1 MDTQKITETNEEPK
15 DDGYLILKEAEDII
29 KHNSNRSKWQKFLL
43 FFLLPTLILTLLLFI
58 FSTAFALSR
67 MNSTTILN
75 GISIQGID
83 VSNLTKEEALNKISL
98 AVNEHIS
105 PNMQAYHGEF
115 ECEFSPSQLDANFDI
130 TSAVDKAYGIGRS
143 DNIFKNNFSI
153 LNVLMSGLNINIE
166 VTYDTESLNSI
177 ITNINDLLPDK
188 LVNPDYYIDNT
199 SLIITSGTDGYIVDN
214 NKFTYE
220 VLQALSNI
228 RESSRFEIPV
238 KNATASNINI
248 DEIYKNIY
256 KSPTDAYFTTNPYT
270 FYPSSTGLEFDISID
285 DAKKMLEEKQEQ
297 YTIPLK
303 ITYPNVSTNDI
314 GFDAFPDQLSSFS
327 TSFKSSNSN
336 RSTNIRLCASK
347 INGVVLMPGET
358 FSFNSTVGKR
368 TPEAGY
374 KEAPAYLNGKTIM
387 DYGGGICQVSSTLY
401 NAVLYSNLEITERYN
416 HGYQPSYVKSGLD
429 ATVSWGGPDF
439 KFTNNRNYPI
449 KIMTDTSNKIL
460 NIYIYGLKTENDY
473 TVKLEARY
481 LSTIYYSTTYQKNS
495 SLAPGETRTIQSGSN
510 GCKTATY
517 KYLYDKAGNLVSSEC
532 ISRDTY
538 NPHNAIIAVGE

>member
-1 MDTQKITETNEEPK
+1 MDTQKITKTNEEQK

-105 PNMQAYHGEF
+105 PNIQAYHGEF

-481 LSTIYYSTTYQKNS
+481 LSTIYYSTTYQKDS

>member
-1 MDTQKITETNEEPK
+1 MDTQKITETNEEQK

-67 MNSTTILN
+67 MNSSTILN

-105 PNMQAYHGEF
+105 PNIQAYHGEF

-177 ITNINDLLPDK
+177 ITNINDLLPNK

-248 DEIYKNIY
+248 DEIYKNI
-256 KSPTDAYFTTNPYT
+256 
-270 FYPSSTGLEFDISID
+270 
-285 DAKKMLEEKQEQ
+285 
-297 YTIPLK
+297 
-303 ITYPNVSTNDI
+303 
-314 GFDAFPDQLSSFS
+314 
-327 TSFKSSNSN
+327 
-336 RSTNIRLCASK
+336 
-347 INGVVLMPGET
+347 
-358 FSFNSTVGKR
+358 
-368 TPEAGY
+368 
-374 KEAPAYLNGKTIM
+374 
-387 DYGGGICQVSSTLY
+387 
-401 NAVLYSNLEITERYN
+401 
-416 HGYQPSYVKSGLD
+416 
-429 ATVSWGGPDF
+429 SWGGPDF

-481 LSTIYYSTTYQKNS
+481 LSTVYYSTTYQKDA
-495 SLAPGETRTIQSGSN
+495 SLAPGETKTIQSGSN

>member
-1 MDTQKITETNEEPK
+1 MDTQKITETNEEQK

-67 MNSTTILN
+67 MNSSTILN

-105 PNMQAYHGEF
+105 PNIQAYHGEF

-481 LSTIYYSTTYQKNS
+481 LSTVYYSTTYQKDS
-495 SLAPGETRTIQSGSN
+495 SLAPGETKTIQSGSN

>member
-43 FFLLPTLILTLLLFI
+43 FFLLPSLILTLLLFI

-238 KNATASNINI
+238 KNATASNIDI
-248 DEIYKNIY
+248 DEIYKNIF
-256 KSPTDAYFTTNPYT
+256 KSPTNAYFTTNPYT

-481 LSTIYYSTTYQKNS
+481 LSTIYYSTTYQKDS

>member
-105 PNMQAYHGEF
+105 PNIQAYHGEF

-220 VLQALSNI
+220 ILQALSNI

-238 KNATASNINI
+238 KNATASNIDI
-248 DEIYKNIY
+248 DEIYKNIF

-481 LSTIYYSTTYQKNS
+481 LSTIYYSTTYQKDS

>member
-105 PNMQAYHGEF
+105 PNIQAYHGEF

-481 LSTIYYSTTYQKNS
+481 LSTIYYSTTYQKDS

>member
-1 MDTQKITETNEEPK
+1 MDTQKITETNEEQK

-105 PNMQAYHGEF
+105 PNIQAYHGEF

-238 KNATASNINI
+238 KNATASNIDI

-481 LSTIYYSTTYQKNS
+481 LSTIYYSTTYQKDS

>member
-1 MDTQKITETNEEPK
+1 M
-15 DDGYLILKEAEDII
+15 
-29 KHNSNRSKWQKFLL
+29 
-43 FFLLPTLILTLLLFI
+43 
-58 FSTAFALSR
+58 
-67 MNSTTILN
+67 
-75 GISIQGID
+75 
-83 VSNLTKEEALNKISL
+83 TKEEALNKISL

-105 PNMQAYHGEF
+105 PNIQAYHGEF
-115 ECEFSPSQLDANFDI
+115 ECEFSPSQLDANCDI
-130 TSAVDKAYGIGRS
+130 TSAVDKAYGIGKS

-347 INGVVLMPGET
+347 INGIVLMPGET

-481 LSTIYYSTTYQKNS
+481 LSTVYYSTTYQKDA
-495 SLAPGETRTIQSGSN
+495 SLAPGETKTIQSGSN

>member
-1 MDTQKITETNEEPK
+1 MDTQKITETNEEQK

-43 FFLLPTLILTLLLFI
+43 FFLLPSLILTLLLFI

-481 LSTIYYSTTYQKNS
+481 LSTIYYSTTYQKDS

>member
-1 MDTQKITETNEEPK
+1 MDTQKITETNEEQK

-43 FFLLPTLILTLLLFI
+43 FFLLPTLVLALLLFI

-67 MNSTTILN
+67 MNSTTILD

-83 VSNLTKEEALNKISL
+83 VSDLTKEEALNKVSL

-105 PNMQAYHGEF
+105 PNIQAYHGEF

-188 LVNPDYYIDNT
+188 LVNPDYYIDDTN
-199 SLIITSGTDGYIVDN
+199 LIITSGTDGYIVDN
-214 NKFTYE
+214 DKFPYE
-220 VLQALSNI
+220 ALQALSNI
-228 RESSRFEIPV
+228 QESSRFEIPV
-238 KNATASNINI
+238 KNATASDIDI

-270 FYPSSTGLEFDISID
+270 FYPSSTGLEFNISID

-481 LSTIYYSTTYQKNS
+481 LSTVYYSTTYQKDS

>member
-1 MDTQKITETNEEPK
+1 MDTQKITETNEEQK

-67 MNSTTILN
+67 MNSSTILN

-105 PNMQAYHGEF
+105 PNIQAYHGEF

-166 VTYDTESLNSI
+166 VTYDTKSLNSI
-177 ITNINDLLPDK
+177 ITNINDLLPNK

-481 LSTIYYSTTYQKNS
+481 LSTVYYSTTYQKDA
-495 SLAPGETRTIQSGSN
+495 SLAPGETKTIQSGSN

>member
-67 MNSTTILN
+67 MNSTTILS

-105 PNMQAYHGEF
+105 PNIQAYHGEF

-481 LSTIYYSTTYQKNS
+481 LSTIYYSTTYQKDS

>member
-1 MDTQKITETNEEPK
+1 MDTQKITETNEEQK

-67 MNSTTILN
+67 MNSSTILN

-105 PNMQAYHGEF
+105 PNIQAYHGEF

-177 ITNINDLLPDK
+177 ITNINDLLPNK

-336 RSTNIRLCASK
+336 RSTNSRLCASK

-481 LSTIYYSTTYQKNS
+481 LSTVYYSTTYQKDA
-495 SLAPGETRTIQSGSN
+495 SLAPGETKTIQSGSN

>member
-43 FFLLPTLILTLLLFI
+43 FFLLPSLILTLLLFI

-481 LSTIYYSTTYQKNS
+481 LSTIYYSTTYQKDS

>member
-1 MDTQKITETNEEPK
+1 MDTQKITETNEEQK

-67 MNSTTILN
+67 MNSSTILN

-105 PNMQAYHGEF
+105 PNIQAYHGEF

-130 TSAVDKAYGIGRS
+130 TSAVDKAYGIDRS

-199 SLIITSGTDGYIVDN
+199 SLIITSGTDGYIIDN

-238 KNATASNINI
+238 KNATASNIDI

-481 LSTIYYSTTYQKNS
+481 LSTVYYSTTYQKDA
-495 SLAPGETRTIQSGSN
+495 SLAPGETKTIQSGSN

-538 NPHNAIIAVGE
+538 NPHNAIIAVSE

>member
-1 MDTQKITETNEEPK
+1 MDTQKITETNEEQK

-105 PNMQAYHGEF
+105 PNIQAYHGEF

-481 LSTIYYSTTYQKNS
+481 LSTIYYSTTYQKDS

>member
-1 MDTQKITETNEEPK
+1 MDTQKITETNEEQK

-105 PNMQAYHGEF
+105 PNIQAYHGEF

-130 TSAVDKAYGIGRS
+130 TSAVDKAYGIGKS

-238 KNATASNINI
+238 KNATDSNINI

-347 INGVVLMPGET
+347 INGIVLMPGET

-481 LSTIYYSTTYQKNS
+481 LSTVYYSTTYQKDA
-495 SLAPGETRTIQSGSN
+495 SLAPGETKTIQSGSN

>member
-1 MDTQKITETNEEPK
+1 MDTQKITDTNEEPK

-43 FFLLPTLILTLLLFI
+43 FFLLPSLILTLLLFI

-481 LSTIYYSTTYQKNS
+481 LSTIYYSTTYQKDS

>member
-1 MDTQKITETNEEPK
+1 MDTQKITETNEEQK

-67 MNSTTILN
+67 MNSTTILS

-105 PNMQAYHGEF
+105 PNIQAYHGEF

-481 LSTIYYSTTYQKNS
+481 LSTIYYSTTYQKDS

>member
-1 MDTQKITETNEEPK
+1 MDTQKITETNEEQK

-43 FFLLPTLILTLLLFI
+43 FFLLPTLILSLLLFI

-105 PNMQAYHGEF
+105 PNIQAYHGEF

-177 ITNINDLLPDK
+177 ITNIHDLLPDK

-256 KSPTDAYFTTNPYT
+256 KSPTDAYFTANPYT

-481 LSTIYYSTTYQKNS
+481 LSTIYYSTTYQKDS

>member
-67 MNSTTILN
+67 MDSTTILN

-105 PNMQAYHGEF
+105 PNIQAYHGEF

-358 FSFNSTVGKR
+358 FSFNSTVEKR

-481 LSTIYYSTTYQKNS
+481 LSTIYYSTTYQKDS

>member
-1 MDTQKITETNEEPK
+1 MDTQKITETNEEQK

-105 PNMQAYHGEF
+105 PNIQAYHGEF

-256 KSPTDAYFTTNPYT
+256 KSPTDAYFTANPYT

-481 LSTIYYSTTYQKNS
+481 LSTIYYSTTYQKDS

>member
-1 MDTQKITETNEEPK
+1 MDTQKITETNEEQK

-43 FFLLPTLILTLLLFI
+43 FFLLPTLILSLLLFI

-105 PNMQAYHGEF
+105 PNIQAYHGEF

-256 KSPTDAYFTTNPYT
+256 KSPTDAYFTANPYT

-481 LSTIYYSTTYQKNS
+481 LSTIYYSTTYQKDS

>member
-1 MDTQKITETNEEPK
+1 MDTQKITETNEEQK

-67 MNSTTILN
+67 MNSSTILN

-105 PNMQAYHGEF
+105 PNIQAYHGEF

-188 LVNPDYYIDNT
+188 LVNQDYYIDNT

-481 LSTIYYSTTYQKNS
+481 LSTVYYSTTYQKDA
-495 SLAPGETRTIQSGSN
+495 SLAPGETKTIQSGSN

>member
-43 FFLLPTLILTLLLFI
+43 FFLLPTLIFTLLLFI

-105 PNMQAYHGEF
+105 PNIQAYHGEF

-481 LSTIYYSTTYQKNS
+481 LSTIYYSTTYQKDS

>member
-1 MDTQKITETNEEPK
+1 
-15 DDGYLILKEAEDII
+15 
-29 KHNSNRSKWQKFLL
+29 
-43 FFLLPTLILTLLLFI
+43 
-58 FSTAFALSR
+58 

-481 LSTIYYSTTYQKNS
+481 LSTIYYSTTYQKDS